1 MQSSRGRR
9 LATAAAFLSGVITCL
24 DALRDAKFFWP
35 PDAVWEALRRPHRLE
50 LCGGIA
56 LIVVT
61 LVMTIRARK
70 P

>member
-1 MQSSRGRR
+1 MQSSKGRR
-9 LATAAAFLSGVITCL
+9 IATATAFLSGVITCL
-24 DALRDAKFFWP
+24 DALRDANALWP

-61 LVMTIRARK
+61 LVMTIRHGK